1 MSISLATR
9 LPLRRSVWI
18 VLAFVAVTTMVPA
31 AGVAQSLV
39 TTSHTYTYG
48 QTAIFT
54 LSLPASW
61 AVDEAT
67 LYLRQNNGETH
78 AFSVPVVAGYGEYRR
93 DLNAQPFLPFARLV
107 YWWAYDL
114 QSERRETERREFIY
128 EDNRIRWQRQVEG
141 NIVLHWRPPDL
152 TPEAVLCILD
162 AARQTQERVGAELNV
177 TPFEGE
183 MHIYIYPSR
192 EELAQAMRL
201 TGQGWMGAHTY
212 PETGVI
218 LMAMAPQVELCQRY
232 VPHEVT
238 HKVLYD
244 HWGDLPFWLE
254 EGLATY
260 FERVPDPQ
268 YERLLNI
275 VTREQLLP
283 LTQLCYGDLQKD
295 DRTTYLLAYAQS
307 WGLVVYIKNHY
318 GLSSLRELLDR
329 YADGLSCVAGVRQV
343 LHVAPETLE
352 QQWWRYVRYG
362 ESASPKLQLRLA
374 WQEVLPWLLVAGLSL
389 LPGFIAAMR
398 YAL

>member
-1 MSISLATR
+1 MSTSRARSMSPGRGVWTALA
-9 LPLRRSVWI
+9 LI
-18 VLAFVAVTTMVPA
+18 AVAAMVPT
-31 AGVAQSLV
+31 AGTAQSSV
-39 TTSHTYTYG
+39 TTSYTYTYG

-54 LSLPASW
+54 LGLPASW
-61 AVDEAT
+61 AVSEAT
-67 LYLRQNNGETH
+67 LYLRQNDGETQS
-78 AFSVPVVAGYGEYRR
+78 FPVPVVAGYGEYRR

-114 QSERRETERREFIY
+114 QGERRETERREFIY

-152 TPEAVLCILD
+152 TPETVLCVLD
-162 AARQTQERVGAELNV
+162 AARQTQQRVGAELDV
-177 TPFEGE
+177 VPFEGE
-183 MHIYIYPSR
+183 VHIYIYPSR
-192 EELAQAMRL
+192 EELAQAIRL
-201 TGQGWMGAHTY
+201 TGQQWVGAHAY
-212 PETGVI
+212 PETGVV
-218 LMAMAPQVELCQRY
+218 LMAMAPQAELCQRY

-260 FERVPDPQ
+260 FERTPDPQ
-268 YERLLNI
+268 YVRILDT

-283 LTQLCYGDLQKD
+283 LTRLCYGDFQGD
-295 DRTTYLLAYAQS
+295 DGATYLLAYAQS
-307 WGLVVYIKNHY
+307 WSLVVYIKNHY
-318 GLSSLRELLDR
+318 GLSRLRELLDR

-362 ESASPKLQLRLA
+362 ESAPPELQLRLA

-389 LPGFIAAMR
+389 LPGFVAAMR